1 MKVLTTGAYGAIGV
15 WLVCC
20 LPADLLAQPRDQSS
34 VADRLSGL
42 ESAVSRLDGRIAEL
56 TKLLKGLLP
65 PTPIEDIAPQDLR
78 IGSAVVKGSSAAR
91 IAILEFSDY
100 ECPFC
105 GRHAQETYPAL
116 QRAYVD
122 TGKVKY
128 VFRNLPIESLHPL
141 AVKAAEAAE
150 CAGEQSK
157 YWEMHDRLF
166 ANQKA
171 LAKSDLLAHA
181 HAIGIETDRFQ
192 SCLDGGRMSAKVRD
206 DMAEAKRLGLTGTPA
221 FLIGEVRPDGTV
233 RVVRKIGGAHPLPV
247 FQEVLEGLLAAV
259 PGPK

>member
-1 MKVLTTGAYGAIGV
+1 MSRPDRSPSRRSTTAASTAEV
-15 WLVCC
+15 
-20 LPADLLAQPRDQSS
+20 R
-34 VADRLSGL
+34 RR
-42 ESAVSRLDGRIAEL
+42 SRAR
-56 TKLLKGLLP
+56 
-65 PTPIEDIAPQDLR
+65 IEDVEPQDLQ
-78 IGSAVVKGSSAAR
+78 IGSAVVKGSSAAKV
-91 IAILEFSDY
+91 AILEFSDY

-105 GRHAQETYPAL
+105 GRHAQTTYTEL
-116 QRAYVD
+116 QRIYVD

-150 CAGEQSK
+150 CSGEQSK

-171 LAKSDLLAHA
+171 LARSDLLAHA
-181 HAIGIETDRFQ
+181 QAIGIETDRFQ
-192 SCLDGGRMSAKVRD
+192 SCLDGGRMSAKVRE

-233 RVVRKIGGAHPLPV
+233 RVVRTIGGAHPLPV
-247 FQEVLEGLLAAV
+247 FQEVLDSLLAAS
-259 PGPK
+259 GTAGSK